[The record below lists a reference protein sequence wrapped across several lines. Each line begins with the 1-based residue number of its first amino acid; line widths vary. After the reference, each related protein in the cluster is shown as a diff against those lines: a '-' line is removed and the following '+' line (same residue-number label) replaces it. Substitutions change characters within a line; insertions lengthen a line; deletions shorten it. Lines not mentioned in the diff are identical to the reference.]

1 MGARQ
6 DRERRVTGGSF
17 EQQVEI
23 ETPEQVIFSYT
34 VAGVGSRAA
43 AAIVDYLLM
52 IAGFLLIAILWS
64 VVASL
69 LDVKNDPFGKM
80 LGGWAVAFLILAL
93 FGVQVGYFMVFEAI
107 WDGQTPGKRRLGIRV
122 VQDGGFSVSV
132 GASAVRNVARILDM
146 QPGLAYAVGI
156 ASAAISPSGKRL
168 GDFLAGTIVVQE
180 KLVHVAPV
188 TTALTPAAEGA
199 AMVTAALTDRE
210 YEVLERYLARRSA
223 LAPERR
229 RAIAEQLMARFR
241 THLDA
246 ADGSPFAQLNS
257 LFEKER
263 AARARGVAAR
273 GATGAAR
280 ERHAIVARNAGRWSA
295 FASKLADAQR
305 TGLRAMSEGDVSA
318 FVAEYREVATDLAR
332 LRTASAGQD
341 TDAMFYVSRLVGAGH
356 NLIYRQRRLSTQN
369 AARYLFISVPR
380 EVRRSWR
387 PILLA
392 GLIFFGSLAATTFTV
407 IAHPE
412 VAEELLPPGMLDRV
426 AEGEARERAGH
437 HEYIKVKDFE
447 RPVVASQIIAN
458 NIQVTLTVWAAG
470 ISAGVLTV
478 IMLLT
483 NGVSIGAVL
492 GLYVNHG
499 IGRQLALF
507 VIPHSVLE
515 LSAITIAA
523 GGGLLIASALLLP
536 GAYTRREAF
545 VIKGRRAVRLLAAT
559 TMMLMVAGTIE
570 GLLSPRVDVPD
581 WLKFGVA
588 SASALLLLYYFTR
601 GAGDEPEAPVE
612 ENAYSD
618 ARALISR

>member
-1 MGARQ
+1 M
-6 DRERRVTGGSF
+6 TGGSF

-180 KLVHVAPV
+180 KLVHIAPV
-188 TTALTPAAEGA
+188 TTALTPASEGS

-241 THLDA
+241 THLECGRRLA
-246 ADGSPFAQLNS
+246 LRATQLVVR
-257 LFEKER
+257 EGAR
-263 AARARGVAAR
+263 RARAR
-273 GATGAAR
+273 
-280 ERHAIVARNAGRWSA
+280 
-295 FASKLADAQR
+295 
-305 TGLRAMSEGDVSA
+305 
-318 FVAEYREVATDLAR
+318 
-332 LRTASAGQD
+332 
-341 TDAMFYVSRLVGAGH
+341 
-356 NLIYRQRRLSTQN
+356 RR
-369 AARYLFISVPR
+369 R
-380 EVRRSWR
+380 
-387 PILLA
+387 
-392 GLIFFGSLAATTFTV
+392 
-407 IAHPE
+407 
-412 VAEELLPPGMLDRV
+412 
-426 AEGEARERAGH
+426 
-437 HEYIKVKDFE
+437 
-447 RPVVASQIIAN
+447 
-458 NIQVTLTVWAAG
+458 
-470 ISAGVLTV
+470 
-478 IMLLT
+478 
-483 NGVSIGAVL
+483 
-492 GLYVNHG
+492 
-499 IGRQLALF
+499 
-507 VIPHSVLE
+507 
-515 LSAITIAA
+515 
-523 GGGLLIASALLLP
+523 
-536 GAYTRREAF
+536 TRRD
-545 VIKGRRAVRLLAAT
+545 GRRA
-559 TMMLMVAGTIE
+559 
-570 GLLSPRVDVPD
+570 
-581 WLKFGVA
+581 
-588 SASALLLLYYFTR
+588 
-601 GAGDEPEAPVE
+601 
-612 ENAYSD
+612 
-618 ARALISR
+618 